1 MQHKYGAI
9 ARLTRLIYQVG
20 KSVGVSRAS
29 QSDVTNGSQVGL
41 STPAI
46 APFPVPDNEAE
57 RLDVLRRYQILNTLP
72 EEEFDDLTEL
82 AAYICGSPISL
93 LSLTSANQQWFK
105 SRVGLEATN
114 APREVSFCSHA
125 ILNPDELM
133 IVPNTLEDERFAD
146 NPFVTTDPN
155 IRFYAGA
162 PLVTPDGFPLGTLCV
177 MDRVPRSLT
186 PEQQKALQTLSRQ
199 AIAQMELRL
208 TVKKLERQIVRYQQT
223 EAKLRASDQQVVD
236 LLEGMT
242 DGFFALDRQGRFTFV
257 NRQAEQILQQ
267 PSEALLG
274 KIIWQVLPDMADS
287 AFKREY
293 IKAIEQQVGV
303 SFEEFSQPLGRW
315 IEVRAFPSF
324 EGISVFIHDITVRK
338 TVEEA
343 LRYQQEQSEHLLL
356 NILPEAIAD
365 RLKIEEEA
373 IADSFDETTILFADL
388 VNFTHISSQITPHEL
403 VSLLNKIFSVF
414 DRLTEKYDLEKI
426 KTIGDAYLVASGV
439 PVPRRDHA
447 EAAANIALEMQQA
460 IQQFSTSQG
469 DRLSL
474 SIGINSGSVVA
485 GIIGTKKFSYDLW
498 GDTVNVAS
506 RMQSHASSGS
516 IQVTEATYKLLRDRY
531 LFEKRGKI
539 VVKGKGEM
547 TTYLLVGK
555 KEK

>member
-1 MQHKYGAI
+1 MQQKYSAI
-9 ARLTRLIYQVG
+9 ASVIKLVG
-20 KSVGVSRAS
+20 RFGRFAKPSLEGVTVSPS
-29 QSDVTNGSQVGL
+29 EL
-41 STPAI
+41 SSNPAI
-46 APFPVPDNEAE
+46 APYSVPDNEDE

-72 EEEFDDLTEL
+72 EAEFDDLTEL

-105 SRVGLEATN
+105 SRVGLDATS
-114 APREVSFCSHA
+114 APREFSFCSHA
-125 ILNPDELM
+125 ILNPDDLM
-133 IVPNTLEDERFAD
+133 IVPNMLEDERFVD
-146 NPFVTTDPN
+146 NPLVTADPS

-208 TVKKLERQIVRYQQT
+208 TVKKLERQIVRYQQA

-257 NRQAEQILQQ
+257 NRKAEQILQRS
-267 PSEALLG
+267 SEGLLG
-274 KIIWQVLPDMADS
+274 KVIWQVLPEMANS
-287 AFKREY
+287 TFKREY
-293 IKAIEQQVGV
+293 TKAVDQQTSV
-303 SFEEFSQPLGRW
+303 SFEEFSHPLGRW

-324 EGISVFIHDITVRK
+324 GGISVFIHDITVRK

-447 EAAANIALEMQQA
+447 EAAANIALEMQEA

-516 IQVTEATYKLLRDRY
+516 IQVTEATYELLRDRY

-555 KEK
+555 KER